1 MSKDTGQ
8 KEENCSKDEGQENQ
22 LSVNRIVQAF
32 DRVELGAS
40 SGGDYLNDPKHL
52 LFSLS
57 RYKFVSKM
65 LTGLDNVLEIGCG
78 DGFGTALVSAVVKR
92 LTAVDLDNRQIEQ
105 NIETNPYANRIEF
118 ITHDILRGSV
128 DGEFDAVFSLDV
140 LEHIENEYE
149 FRFMA
154 NLTAS
159 LKSDGV
165 CMIGMPSLQ
174 SQAYASRLSKLGH
187 VNCKTGDE
195 LKDLM
200 EKLFRRVFIF
210 SMNDEVLHTG
220 FHPMSHY
227 LIALCVSPIDSFKS
241 ITVDP

>member
-8 KEENCSKDEGQENQ
+8 KEENCAKDEGQENQ

-65 LTGLDNVLEIGCG
+65 LTGFDDVLEIGCG

-92 LTAVDLDNRQIEQ
+92 LTAVDLDSRQIEQ

-154 NLTAS
+154 NLTTS

-200 EKLFRRVFIF
+200 EKCFDI
-210 SMNDEVLHTG
+210 
-220 FHPMSHY
+220 Y
-227 LIALCVSPIDSFKS
+227 LNR
-241 ITVDP
+241 